1 MSWVLDCYDTLPH
14 GGGAHGGQNVGD
26 QQGEAP
32 PAPVVRV
39 RFLPLLRLL
48 PTSAVTSAR
57 LAPGQ
62 DGVNPLPP
70 MLPPVRSAPV
80 ACNESECLTGIRIG
94 VER

>member
-1 MSWVLDCYDTLPH
+1 MSWFLDCYDTLPH

-48 PTSAVTSAR
+48 PTAAVTSA
-57 LAPGQ
+57 A
-62 DGVNPLPP
+62 
-70 MLPPVRSAPV
+70 
-80 ACNESECLTGIRIG
+80 
-94 VER
+94 